1 MSMKRTLQI
10 STAMLAVVLG
20 SAATAFAG
28 APSSGS
34 LVIRHQVRG
43 CHSWSLNAGAYKSSQ
58 SLTLRVNGR
67 LTVTN
72 NDVMPH
78 ALVQLSGPAA
88 QVQTTAS
95 SHMTGAMMS
104 PVTMGHMGATAK
116 VTFPKKGVYV
126 FKTKAGDDYP
136 MFKNLKTV
144 GEDNVLRLVVRVS

>member
-1 MSMKRTLQI
+1 MSMKRSLQV
-10 STAMLAVVLG
+10 STAMLAVALG
-20 SAATAFAG
+20 SAATAFAA
-28 APSSGS
+28 APTSDS

-43 CHSWSLNAGAYKSSQ
+43 CHSWSLNTGAYKASQ
-58 SLTLRVNGR
+58 SLTLPVKGT

-88 QVQTTAS
+88 QVKTTAS
-95 SHMTGAMMS
+95 SHMMGALMNS
-104 PVTMGHMGATAK
+104 ATMGQMGATAK